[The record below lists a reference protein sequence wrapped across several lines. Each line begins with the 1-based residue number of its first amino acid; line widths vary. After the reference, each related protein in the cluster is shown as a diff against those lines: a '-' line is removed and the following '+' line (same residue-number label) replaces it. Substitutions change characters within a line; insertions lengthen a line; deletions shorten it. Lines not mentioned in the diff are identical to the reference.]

1 MSKRTKATKARAK
14 KRRAT
19 NPRGG
24 KPTPEE
30 TKLMTEL
37 GYVTIAE
44 AAKAVKRA
52 ASSIYERVHRHNE
65 GTRPMPKLHEEREPV
80 VKTAS
85 GNVWVYLDS
94 VKKFS
99 DPVALATGKTS

>member
-1 MSKRTKATKARAK
+1 MSTRKAKKARPAK

-24 KPTPEE
+24 KPTAEE
-30 TKLMTEL
+30 TEKMTDL

-44 AAKAVKRA
+44 AAKAVNRA

-65 GTRPMPKLHEEREPV
+65 GTRPMPKVRADREPV

-94 VKKFS
+94 VKKCS
-99 DPVALATGKTS
+99 DPVALATGATS